1 MAYDLEEQEQL
12 DEFKAWWNKNGKTV
26 TSIVIAGLIAY
37 AGWQGYQY
45 WIQKQSVEASTL
57 YQTLVTTDTSKV
69 AEIKSQA
76 ETLTKNFAGTPYA
89 GRASVYSAKI
99 SYQAKDTTAA
109 KSQLEWARNNAK
121 ESSVQAIASLELASL
136 AYESK
141 DYAGAEK
148 LLNAIKDPGFAGLKD
163 NMLGDVLLAQ
173 GKTAEAKKAFENAL
187 TSLDQQGRFYALTK
201 QKLESLG
208 S

>member
-26 TSIVIAGLIAY
+26 TTVVIAGLLAY

-45 WIQKQSVEASTL
+45 WMQKKSVEASTL
-57 YQTLVTTDTSKV
+57 YQALVTTDASKV
-69 AEIKSQA
+69 AEIKSQTESLMQNYA
-76 ETLTKNFAGTPYA
+76 STPYA
-89 GRASVYSAKI
+89 GRAAVYAAKL
-99 SYQAKDTTAA
+99 SYQAKDANTA
-109 KSQLEWARNNAK
+109 KSQLEWARSNAK

-136 AYESK
+136 AYENK
-141 DYAGAEK
+141 DYSGAEK
-148 LLNAIKDPGFAGLKD
+148 LLASIKDPGFAGLKD

-173 GKTAEAKKAFENAL
+173 GKSAEAKKAFESAL
-187 TSLDQQGRFYALTK
+187 SSLDQQGRFYALTK